1 MAFPGILKR
10 AELAT
15 GLLIKSICVNGDY
28 LVVDSCDINQTQESD
43 VKNYI
48 QGGPAYAIFNI
59 GAKKFEGSISFPLRV
74 DRNNNIELAAETL
87 LRHAAKPMQALR
99 IDTNHVITHTIATV
113 NDYATDNN
121 RLISL
126 DAVMIN
132 SLKITADENQ
142 PVKITI
148 SFTGMVDGHDASV
161 YTYDSTQIMGRA
173 LSWGDCNASR
183 KESSMRT
190 TSSIEV
196 NVDNELVTPVFLMG
210 YEGAGAAFTQY
221 DQISLIAVQST
232 KWSGQVTEVLRQ
244 GVELES
250 YVHGG
255 WMYQENL
262 RLEFGPLI
270 ATFPY
275 PVFKIAQIPLT
286 SSIIRRNTSW
296 TGINRPDA
304 SMNNNGLFTF
314 S

>member
-48 QGGPAYAIFNI
+48 QGGPAYAVFNI
-59 GAKKFEGSISFPLRV
+59 GA
-74 DRNNNIELAAETL
+74 TL

-196 NVDNELVTPVFLMG
+196 SVDNELVTPVFLMG